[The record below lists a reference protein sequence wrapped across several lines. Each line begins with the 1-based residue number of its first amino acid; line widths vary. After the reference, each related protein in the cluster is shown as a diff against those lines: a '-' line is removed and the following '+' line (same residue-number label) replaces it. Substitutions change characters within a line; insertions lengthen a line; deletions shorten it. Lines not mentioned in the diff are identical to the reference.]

1 MNDDNITYVNY
12 ARKVAKRINNTIGEV
27 FVLPYLETGIFP
39 RLKGTDGERMSKSRN
54 NEISLSDSPDTV
66 KTKLDKLFSSHKAM
80 KYIRIDTNG
89 YYRHP
94 SHPISNEFIPFQ
106 YLETFSNSNS
116 TETKE
121 AFNQGK
127 INISEL
133 KNILLIDI
141 TKFIASVEKIKK
153 SQMFTESRINRK
165 LEESLFFAM
174 DIIKSNEEKIQN
186 IIQ

>member
-12 ARKVAKRINNTIGEV
+12 ARKVAKRINNSIGEV

-66 KTKLDKLFSSHKAM
+66 KIKLDKLFASHKAM
-80 KYIRIDTNG
+80 KYVRIDTNG

-94 SHPISNEFIPFQ
+94 CHSISNEFIPFQ
-106 YLETFSNSNS
+106 YLDTFSNCNI
-116 TETKE
+116 TETKD

-127 INISEL
+127 INISDL

-141 TKFIASVEKIKK
+141 SKFIASVEKVRKGE
-153 SQMFTESRINRK
+153 MYTENSINSK

-174 DIIKSNEEKIQN
+174 DIIKSNENKILN